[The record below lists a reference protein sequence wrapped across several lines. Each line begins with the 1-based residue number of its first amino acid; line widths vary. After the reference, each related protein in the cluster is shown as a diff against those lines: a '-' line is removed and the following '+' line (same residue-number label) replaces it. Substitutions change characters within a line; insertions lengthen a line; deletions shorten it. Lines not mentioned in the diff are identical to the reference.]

1 MFPAVARPVVKQES
15 RQFRWSSRGRQQP

>member
-1 MFPAVARPVVKQES
+1 MFPAVARPVVKRES